1 MNRDWSFPAPPAGP
15 FEGNSGQGEATPPDT
30 INRPTP
36 SPSGARGECFRDPSA
51 GSPGQAGAGGRLALW
66 ALIGTQLITGSTY
79 LVAKIGLA
87 EFEPFALGALRFSL
101 TAVVFL
107 GLQGATGRLRPPSPG
122 DWPLLLRLA
131 AWCIPLNQGLFLYGI
146 RETYAAHGALLYAT
160 SPMIVLV
167 MAALLGREPATPGK
181 VLGVTLGFGGV
192 VLVLLQKGLAFPLG
206 SLRGDLIV
214 FAAVV
219 IWSWYT
225 LDNKAA
231 LARYDALYLTG
242 MAMILGAIQF
252 LPIGVVALR
261 AQDWAVVTWR
271 GWAAVAYLSLLTSV
285 VSYLVWSW
293 ALSRLAS
300 VQVAVVSNLQP
311 AVAAA
316 VGWLVLGEPV
326 TGAFVAGTILVGLGV
341 YLTQRG

>member
-1 MNRDWSFPAPPAGP
+1 MGPPA
-15 FEGNSGQGEATPPDT
+15 AA
-30 INRPTP
+30 
-36 SPSGARGECFRDPSA
+36 SPAVP
-51 GSPGQAGAGGRLALW
+51 AGGHGGASRPAARLALW
-66 ALIGTQLITGSTY
+66 ALIGTQVITGSTY

-87 EFEPFALGALRFSL
+87 EFDPFALGALRFTL
-101 TAVVFL
+101 TAVVFSVLL
-107 GLQGATGRLRPPSPG
+107 GVTGRLRPPLTG

-167 MAALLGREPATPGK
+167 MGALLGREPATPPR
-181 VLGVTLGFGGV
+181 VVGVALGFGGV
-192 VLVLLQKGLAFPLG
+192 VLVLLQKGFAFSWS

-214 FAAVV
+214 FAAVL
-219 IWSWYT
+219 IWGWYT

-252 LPIGVVALR
+252 LPIGLFALR
-261 AQDWAVVTWR
+261 AQDWTIVTWR

-285 VSYLVWSW
+285 VAYLVWSW

-300 VQVAVVSNLQP
+300 VQVAIVSNLQP
-311 AVAAA
+311 AVAAT
-316 VGWLVLGEPV
+316 VGWLVLDEPV
-326 TGAFVAGTILVGLGV
+326 TGAFVAGTLLVALGV